1 MSIEGKVA
9 LVTGASS
16 GVGRGIARVFAS
28 KGARVVSM
36 ARRHDLG
43 MQLEK
48 EARDAGGELTF
59 LRGDV
64 RSRGDCEAAVRTA
77 VDTYGRL
84 DILINNAGIEGDIV
98 DFHTLTD
105 EQWDAVLDTNLKG
118 AFYCA
123 RASISQMLL
132 QGGGVVFN
140 IASMNGIPGL
150 ALAHMAP
157 YNVSKAGLVQLTN
170 TLAAEYLL
178 QNIRVNTI
186 ILGGADGDT
195 ARRTQEKMGRYMMGP
210 EWSREDDS
218 EIEATLIQSP
228 EDIGACLALFCSD
241 DARLLTGATIAL
253 DRAISAGF
261 MASTMVH
268 MTCAQIWR

>member
-1 MSIEGKVA
+1 MSMEGKVA

-16 GVGRGIARVFAS
+16 GVGRGIARVFAG
-28 KGARVVSM
+28 KGARVVAM
-36 ARRHDLG
+36 ARRLG
-43 MQLEK
+43 LGVQLE
-48 EARDAGGELTF
+48 ETVRDAGGELTF
-59 LRGDV
+59 IRGDV
-64 RSRGDCEAAVRTA
+64 RDRADCDAAVQTA

-98 DFHTLTD
+98 DFHALTD

-123 RASISQMLL
+123 RASIPQMLL
-132 QGGGVVFN
+132 QGGGAVFN
-140 IASMNGIPGL
+140 IASMNGLSGL

-157 YNVSKAGLVQLTN
+157 YNVSKAGLIQLTN

-195 ARRTQEKMGRYMMGP
+195 ARRTQEKMGQYVMGP
-210 EWSREDDS
+210 EWSRDNDS
-218 EIEATLIQSP
+218 EIEKTLIQNP
-228 EDIGACLALFCSD
+228 EDIGACIALFCSD

-268 MTCAQIWR
+268 MTCAQLWR